1 MLNQKGFTLIEILIS
16 IFIITIGVVG
26 VFSTIVKYSQMTQEE
41 KDHFEASYLAQEGI
55 EIVKNIRDTN
65 WIEGA
70 ASWKDGLTGCF
81 NGCEADWNDEAL
93 TLWSSDGRYIYLN
106 SHSGGTGMY
115 EYIATPQTGD
125 IKTIFKRMITILEI
139 EADQLDIVVDV
150 YWNDKKVTVRENIF
164 NWK

>member
-70 ASWKDGLTGCF
+70 ASWKDGLTGC
-81 NGCEADWNDEAL
+81 
-93 TLWSSDGRYIYLN
+93 LWSSDGRYIYLN